1 MSENGHPPVRPPTW
15 EDKLLQIH
23 NDLVQRLDKLEEALD
38 RE

>member
-1 MSENGHPPVRPPTW
+1 MSENGHGDVRPPTW
-15 EDKLLQIH
+15 EDRLLRIH